1 MVLTDGDGG
10 VLPLRAAPGATE
22 RRRRD
27 RIGPADGLSGTVER
41 DFAAMRV
48 KLLRGK
54 DAAGVLLVYPST
66 LGEYGEAIE
75 AIGRRA
81 AAGSAGPRSADAA
94 YIVTTAAQRDRWGL
108 PDLAAS
114 GRAPMVDEAEAFG
127 LLAGGAGPAGDPDE
141 PLADPAGTAGE
152 LSDTET
158 GGAPPETGRL
168 LAAARAR
175 LDQMLG
181 SLVGAG
187 PPRRVRETLRDE
199 LHQAVASGERAVD
212 DAAERARTVLSLP
225 WRSREPERFDPAR
238 VAQALD
244 RTHGGLDRVSTCRGH
259 SSWRPRPT
267 SGRPSRS
274 ASRLPAAASARAS
287 RSGCV
292 VARRGAAR

>member
-81 AAGSAGPRSADAA
+81 ASGSAGPRSADAA

-158 GGAPPETGRL
+158 GAAPPETGRP
-168 LAAARAR
+168 LAAALAR

-199 LHQAVASGERAVD
+199 LHQAVAPSPAVPSG
-212 DAAERARTVLSLP
+212 SC
-225 WRSREPERFDPAR
+225 S
-238 VAQALD
+238 
-244 RTHGGLDRVSTCRGH
+244 
-259 SSWRPRPT
+259 RPT
-267 SGRPSRS
+267 RNESPSRS
-274 ASRLPAAASARAS
+274 ASSCG
-287 RSGCV
+287 RSGSPPPPDSPT
-292 VARRGAAR
+292 AGPASSP

>member
-48 KLLRGK
+48 KLLLGN
-54 DAAGVLLVYPST
+54 DAAGVLLVYPPT

-108 PDLAAS
+108 PDPAAS

-127 LLAGGAGPAGDPDE
+127 LLAGGAGPAGDH
-141 PLADPAGTAGE
+141 A
-152 LSDTET
+152 
-158 GGAPPETGRL
+158 PETGNISRRS
-168 LAAARAR
+168 LAGDKAN
-175 LDQMLG
+175 G
-181 SLVGAG
+181 VGVNLA
-187 PPRRVRETLRDE
+187 
-199 LHQAVASGERAVD
+199 HVASLDSGSSCRVE
-212 DAAERARTVLSLP
+212 TTSLGQP
-225 WRSREPERFDPAR
+225 GP
-238 VAQALD
+238 L
-244 RTHGGLDRVSTCRGH
+244 
-259 SSWRPRPT
+259 
-267 SGRPSRS
+267 
-274 ASRLPAAASARAS
+274 
-287 RSGCV
+287 
-292 VARRGAAR
+292 

>member
-1 MVLTDGDGG
+1 
-10 VLPLRAAPGATE
+10 
-22 RRRRD
+22 
-27 RIGPADGLSGTVER
+27 
-41 DFAAMRV
+41 MRV

-158 GGAPPETGRL
+158 GGAAPSPSSL
-168 LAAARAR
+168 S
-175 LDQMLG
+175 G
-181 SLVGAG
+181 S
-187 PPRRVRETLRDE
+187 PS
-199 LHQAVASGERAVD
+199 VA
-212 DAAERARTVLSLP
+212 TTP
-225 WRSREPERFDPAR
+225 WRSSTSRRRWASPSAARRAARSCARRTATCSTRRASTSPRRARFVAATRPTTPTRSPTSTSRITLWAVQPRPNAPRSSFFPGDSRIPDPA
-238 VAQALD
+238 
-244 RTHGGLDRVSTCRGH
+244 
-259 SSWRPRPT
+259 
-267 SGRPSRS
+267 
-274 ASRLPAAASARAS
+274 ASRNRTRVRSVGCQIGCQISDGAERRIHRKVGLES
-287 RSGCV
+287 RLGNGGQRCSSS
-292 VARRGAAR
+292 VADSLVAGS